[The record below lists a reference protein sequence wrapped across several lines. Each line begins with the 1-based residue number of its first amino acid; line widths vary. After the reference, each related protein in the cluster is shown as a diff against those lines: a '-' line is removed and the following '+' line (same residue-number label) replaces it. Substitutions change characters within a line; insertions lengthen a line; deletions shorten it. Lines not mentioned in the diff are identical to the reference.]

1 MYLLALVISSLA
13 AFFLIIAAIAF
24 LRAKDV
30 FTMTHVTMAANCYIL
45 PLILI
50 AVEIERFSLISCA
63 KIATI
68 IILNLI
74 VTNLLCQ
81 TIVRRTMINKI
92 MPDARK
98 VKSDR

>member
-1 MYLLALVISSLA
+1 MYLLALIISSLSA
-13 AFFLIIAAIAF
+13 IFLIIAAIAF

-30 FTMTHVTMAANCYIL
+30 FTMTHVTMAANCYLL

-50 AVEIERFSLISCA
+50 AVELERFSLISAA

-81 TIVRRTMINKI
+81 TIVRRAMVNKVT
-92 MPDARK
+92 PDAK
-98 VKSDR
+98 EVE